1 MDELERLA
9 FVGRSRE
16 GDPEAFG
23 MLVADLTPGLRRYC
37 RSFFENWQDTDDA
50 VQEVWIKAWKNLH
63 TLKANGA
70 FKTWIFRMARNVCLD
85 RVRSAQNRVRVVD
98 AEEFSGQPAPEHLSP
113 EYLAVQRSEVDM
125 AWGIVAK
132 LPSTLKQAFV
142 LVCLEGMTYEQAA
155 AIANTSESTIR
166 GRVARA
172 RKAIIE
178 AVS

>member
-23 MLVADLTPGLRRYC
+23 MLVSDLTPSLRRYC

-50 VQEVWIKAWKNLH
+50 VQEVWIKVWKSMH
-63 TLKANGA
+63 TLKQNGA
-70 FKTWIFRMARNVCLD
+70 FKTWLFRMTRNVCLD
-85 RVRSAQNRVRVVD
+85 RVRSAQNRVEVVD

-125 AWGIVAK
+125 AWSIVAK

-155 AIANTSESTIR
+155 TIANTSESTIR

>member
-1 MDELERLA
+1 
-9 FVGRSRE
+9 
-16 GDPEAFG
+16 
-23 MLVADLTPGLRRYC
+23 
-37 RSFFENWQDTDDA
+37 
-50 VQEVWIKAWKNLH
+50 
-63 TLKANGA
+63 
-70 FKTWIFRMARNVCLD
+70 
-85 RVRSAQNRVRVVD
+85 
-98 AEEFSGQPAPEHLSP
+98 
-113 EYLAVQRSEVDM
+113 M

-142 LVCLEGMTYEQAA
+142 LVCLEGMTYAQAA